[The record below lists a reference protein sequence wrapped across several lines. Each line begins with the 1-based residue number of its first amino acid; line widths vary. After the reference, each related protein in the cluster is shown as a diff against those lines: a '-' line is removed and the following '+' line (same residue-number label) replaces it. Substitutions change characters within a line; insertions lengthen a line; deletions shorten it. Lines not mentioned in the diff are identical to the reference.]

1 MSSGLGLKT
10 DLTRANPFVHKGLK
24 AVRLGVRFIYKISKI
39 YSGRTKYLLNDI
51 FLNGVSPCRFGNI
64 MEKSYLCNSIR

>member
-51 FLNGVSPCRFGNI
+51 F
-64 MEKSYLCNSIR
+64 